1 MASEYD
7 DRPPGIPLWFK
18 VGLVIVAAIAVWLA
32 VGLLV
37 STLRLALAF
46 AGYVIVA
53 FLCRPIRGDPH
64 VHDDESLEIR
74 YFDRSSLP
82 PMRPDQSLRF
92 HSRRPDAQSGTA
104 PPCL

>member
-32 VGLLV
+32 VGIV
-37 STLRLALAF
+37 FATLRVALAF

-53 FLCRPIRGDPH
+53 FLAYQFGKWVGRNSARGEP
-64 VHDDESLEIR
+64 
-74 YFDRSSLP
+74 
-82 PMRPDQSLRF
+82 
-92 HSRRPDAQSGTA
+92 
-104 PPCL
+104 

>member
-7 DRPPGIPLWFK
+7 DTSPGIPLWFK
-18 VGLVIVAAIAVWLA
+18 IGLVIVAAFSVWLA

-53 FLCRPIRGDPH
+53 FLAYQIGKW
-64 VHDDESLEIR
+64 VG
-74 YFDRSSLP
+74 RSSRSDEP
-82 PMRPDQSLRF
+82 
-92 HSRRPDAQSGTA
+92 
-104 PPCL
+104 